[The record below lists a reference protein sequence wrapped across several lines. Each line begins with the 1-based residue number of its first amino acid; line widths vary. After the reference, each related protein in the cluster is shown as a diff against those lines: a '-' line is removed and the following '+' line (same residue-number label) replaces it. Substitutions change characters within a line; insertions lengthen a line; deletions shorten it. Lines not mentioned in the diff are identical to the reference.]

1 MTRPGTFQKRHKL
14 AIGSR
19 GQIRKDLTIELISQ
33 LDKIYDKR
41 TGQTYLQRIVENLM
55 LHAAGQDYRDDDG
68 NVIRD
73 KGDLKAILAIFNRLE
88 GRPAQRITDPSSDPI
103 QPELRTL
110 DDVRMFL
117 LGQGLDTERIPP
129 PMIEMIEDKGK
140 KKGH

>member
-1 MTRPGTFQKRHKL
+1 
-14 AIGSR
+14 
-19 GQIRKDLTIELISQ
+19 LTIELVSQ

-73 KGDLKAILAIFNRLE
+73 KGDLKAILAIFDRLE
-88 GRPAQRITDPSSDPI
+88 GRPAQRITGPSNGPI
-103 QPELRTL
+103 QPELRTV

-117 LGQGLDTERIPP
+117 LGRGLDAERIPP
-129 PMIEMIEDKGK
+129 PMIEIIEDKGK
-140 KKGH
+140 KRGH